1 MTLGRAKINEIRRVR
16 LGEKNYFDNPDFG
29 VIAVVTAAR

>member
-1 MTLGRAKINEIRRVR
+1 VR